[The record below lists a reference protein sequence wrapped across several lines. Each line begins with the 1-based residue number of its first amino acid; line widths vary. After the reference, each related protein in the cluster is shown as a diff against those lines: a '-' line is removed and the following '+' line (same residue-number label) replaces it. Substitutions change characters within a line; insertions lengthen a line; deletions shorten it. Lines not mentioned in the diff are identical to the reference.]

1 MKIRKAD
8 SKDKSEWARM
18 RNALYSGSFKEHLV
32 EITNYFF
39 NKQIG
44 VVEAFVLERNN
55 KKLGGFIEL
64 NVRDYAEGSKS
75 FRVPYI
81 EGWYVD
87 LDLRNYGYG
96 KKLIKIAE
104 TWAIE
109 NGFKELA
116 SDTNIKNFDSIAAH
130 KALGFKEVE
139 QIVCFIKQLN

>member
-8 SKDKSEWARM
+8 FKDKSEWARM
-18 RNALYSGSFKEHLV
+18 RNALYSGSLEEHLE
-32 EITNYFF
+32 EITNYFLG
-39 NKQIG
+39 NKIG
-44 VVEAFVLERNN
+44 VAEVFVLERNN
-55 KKLGGFIEL
+55 GKLGGFIEL
-64 NVRDYAEGSKS
+64 NVRDYAAGSKS
-75 FRVPYI
+75 FKIPYV

-87 LDLRNYGYG
+87 SDLRNHGYG

-116 SDTNIKNFDSIAAH
+116 SDTEIENFDSIAAH

-139 QIVCFIKQLN
+139 QIVCFVKQLN